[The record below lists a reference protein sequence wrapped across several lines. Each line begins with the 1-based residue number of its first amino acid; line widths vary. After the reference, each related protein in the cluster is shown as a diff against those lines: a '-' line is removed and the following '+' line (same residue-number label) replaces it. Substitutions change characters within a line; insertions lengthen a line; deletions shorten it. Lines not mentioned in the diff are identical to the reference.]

1 MERLVIG
8 IDISKAS
15 FTAAVWD
22 GAKAIDLGEMTND
35 AAGYR
40 TLHTKMNEWQQRLG
54 RQQTHL
60 ILEVTGGYEL
70 GVVAYAYTQD
80 WAVRL
85 PRPKGTRKQVRDWAK
100 GEGKRAKND
109 RLDAQM
115 LTLFGVKK
123 QPKPQQPLPAEVR
136 ELDNLLARRQDL
148 EQMLRQERNRQ
159 GDLRGRP
166 DVPASVM
173 NNLQQV
179 IEALEQAL
187 AEIEQPIQQLLQTY
201 SYLQEAMERLL
212 ALPGIGKKNVLP
224 RLVLLER
231 WHTLTNGQGSAKGT
245 QGVPAALAGLD
256 PQVYESGSSLRKHR
270 AISRMGD
277 KEVCRL
283 LYMGVLGGVRGDN
296 PLRTFYQPLVGR
308 GKAKKLALV
317 AASRKLLTWA
327 WAVFSTDAD
336 WNPTLYAA
344 VQP

>member
-22 GAKAIDLGEMTND
+22 GTKVVDLGEMAND
-35 AAGYR
+35 ATGYS
-40 TLHTKMNEWQQRLG
+40 TLHTHLQAWQQRTES
-54 RQQTHL
+54 RQTHL

-70 GVVAYAYTQD
+70 GLVAFAHTQG
-80 WAVRL
+80 WTVSL
-85 PRPKGTRKQVRDWAK
+85 PNPKQVRDWAK

-123 QPKPQQPLPAEVR
+123 EPKPHQPLPAEVS

-148 EQMLRQERNRQ
+148 EQMIRQERNRQ
-159 GDLRGRP
+159 GDLKDRP
-166 DVPASVM
+166 GVPASVTQ
-173 NNLQQV
+173 NLQQV
-179 IEALEQAL
+179 LDALEQAL
-187 AEIEQPIQQLLQTY
+187 SEIEQAIQALLQAHPR
-201 SYLQEAMERLL
+201 LQTHLERLL

-224 RLVLLER
+224 LLVLLER
-231 WHTLTNGQGSAKGT
+231 WHTLTHGLGSAKGLT
-245 QGVPAALAGLD
+245 ALAGLD
-256 PQVYESGSSLRKHR
+256 PQVYESGSSVRKHR

-277 KEVCRL
+277 KEVRRL

-296 PLRTFYQPLVGR
+296 PLRTFYQKLVGR

-327 WAVFSTDAD
+327 WAVFASGTD
-336 WNPTLYAA
+336 WNPALYSTQ
-344 VQP
+344 QP